1 MTFLGLIFWSFIW
14 FYQPGNTTVIPRYY
28 RVGKTKSTPDFF
40 IGSGGYQVFW
50 ILLLWNYDGFTMGL
64 RGYYHG
70 FTVVLSWFHRGITVT
85 LSWEH
90 LGNFHDLWL
99 SISVGKK
106 QKQWLLY
113 QVYILLICFIFH
125 FCILVLTYRRFC
137 VTVVIPWFHRGNTM
151 VLPW

>member
-70 FTVVLSWFHRGITVT
+70 FTVVLSWFHRGITMV
-85 LSWEH
+85 LPWH
-90 LGNFHDLWL
+90 YHGN
-99 SISVGKK
+99 
-106 QKQWLLY
+106 
-113 QVYILLICFIFH
+113 
-125 FCILVLTYRRFC
+125 ILVISWSLTQYSRREKTMVVVPGVYPFNLYRRFC
-137 VTVVIPWFHRGNTM
+137 VSVVIPWFHRGNTM